1 MSEKTFEKEIKDAL
15 VSIDEKIDQ
24 IDKKIDENIKKIS
37 KQIEQILPTIGK
49 GKEEKKEETRE
60 KKTGKE
66 SLEAIGERIEQVEK
80 ELNKRVKNVP
90 KYLDDSFKKI
100 SKQID
105 QLISQ
110 IKEVEKEAESSVKEE
125 RAEGE
130 EETKMPTREEILDA
144 LKEGKITNTEA
155 LELLDQISKEK
166 PSEEEE
172 ETVKEGSGKKA
183 GAGTEEFVK
192 KSKDSIEKAL
202 SKLRGRAS
210 RLFEQAGGEEKEKTK
225 EGEDVMEEEEGIEKE
240 GEEETKMPT
249 REEILDALKEG
260 KITNTEALELLDQI
274 SKEKPSEEEEE

>member
-37 KQIEQILPTIGK
+37 KQIEQILPMIGK

-125 RAEGE
+125 EGVE
-130 EETKMPTREEILDA
+130 EEGGKKETKIPSREEILDA
-144 LKEGKITNTEA
+144 LKDGKIKNSEA
-155 LELLDQISKEK
+155 LELLDQIGKEETDKEK
-166 PSEEEE
+166 QESI
-172 ETVKEGSGKKA
+172 KEKAGKKVD
-183 GAGTEEFVK
+183 TDEFVK
-192 KSKDSIEKAL
+192 KGKDSIEKAL

-210 RLFEQAGGEEKEKTK
+210 RLFEQAGEEEKEKTEETATGK
-225 EGEDVMEEEEGIEKE
+225 EEKSEKE
-240 GEEETKMPT
+240 GKKAEDETKMPT

-260 KITNTEALELLDQI
+260 RITNSEALELIDQTG
-274 SKEKPSEEEEE
+274 KEKEA